1 MHSAKQIAKAF
12 LIESEVD
19 LEVARLT
26 FVNSFYSRTIFF
38 CQQAVEKAAKAT
50 LALFRVL
57 SSDHNT
63 AAIFKA
69 IFNKGPLPEAD
80 KISEAIEHL
89 EKYGAKARF
98 PLFQRQDLPLW
109 IPSREFKEPEAF
121 QALAQAEFVYRS
133 LETFLEPFL
142 SDKEP
147 LPPLG
152 KGD

>member
-1 MHSAKQIAKAF
+1 MHSPKEIAKAF

-19 LEVARLT
+19 IEVARLT

-38 CQQAVEKAAKAT
+38 SQQAAEKAAKAV
-50 LALFRVL
+50 LALYRVL

-63 AAIFKA
+63 ATIFKA
-69 IFNKGPLPEAD
+69 ILNKGPLPEYE
-80 KISEAIEHL
+80 KISETIEHL

-109 IPSREFKEPEAF
+109 IPSREFKEHEAF
-121 QALAQAEFVYRS
+121 QALAGAEFVFRS
-133 LETFLEPFL
+133 LQEFLEPIL
-142 SDKEP
+142 SNKES
-147 LPPLG
+147 LPVLG

>member
-1 MHSAKQIAKAF
+1 MHSAKEIAKAF

-19 LEVARLT
+19 VEVARLT
-26 FVNSFYSRTIFF
+26 FVNSIYSRTVFF
-38 CQQAVEKAAKAT
+38 SQQAVEKAAKAA

-63 AAIFKA
+63 AAIFRA
-69 IFNKGPLPEAD
+69 IFTKGPLPESD
-80 KISEAIEHL
+80 KISDAIEQL
-89 EKYGAKARF
+89 ERYGAKARF

-109 IPSREFKEPEAF
+109 IPSRELKEPEAF
-121 QALAQAEFVYRS
+121 QALASAEFVHRS
-133 LETFLEPFL
+133 LKAFLEPIL
-142 SDKEP
+142 SDKES